1 MNCMETGRLLDA
13 HVDGELEVRDTLAVQ
28 AHLESCPRC
37 RRTLAALEAARE
49 AVARHAQAPR
59 APAELRYRLRADI
72 DPPARGRIAALL
84 RSPFAL
90 AAPGVCALLLSGWV
104 FLAGPLH
111 APDPAPR
118 VVYHISNGETAG
130 AALRNLR
137 NHLQASP
144 AVKVVVV
151 AHNSG
156 VDFLLS
162 GARDETG
169 AEFAPLVREFGRRGV
184 EFRVCYN
191 TLERR
196 GIGPAQVVPGA
207 TVVPSGIAEIGRLQT
222 TEGYAYM
229 RL

>member
-1 MNCMETGRLLDA
+1 MNCVETGRLLDA
-13 HVDGELEVRDTLAVQ
+13 HVDGELEVRDALAVQ
-28 AHLESCPRC
+28 GHLESCTRC

-49 AVARHAQAPR
+49 AVIRHAHAPG
-59 APAELRYRLRADI
+59 APEELRRRLQAGFER
-72 DPPARGRIAALL
+72 PASGRIAALL
-84 RSPFAL
+84 RSPVAL
-90 AAPGVCALLLSGWV
+90 AAPGVCALLLAGWM
-104 FLAGPLH
+104 FFAGPLH
-111 APDPAPR
+111 APDPVPR
-118 VVYHISNGETAG
+118 VVYHISNGETAST
-130 AALRNLR
+130 ALRNLH

-162 GARDETG
+162 GARDESG
-169 AEFAPLVREFGRRGV
+169 QAYEPVVQEFGRRGV

-222 TEGYAYM
+222 REGYAYM